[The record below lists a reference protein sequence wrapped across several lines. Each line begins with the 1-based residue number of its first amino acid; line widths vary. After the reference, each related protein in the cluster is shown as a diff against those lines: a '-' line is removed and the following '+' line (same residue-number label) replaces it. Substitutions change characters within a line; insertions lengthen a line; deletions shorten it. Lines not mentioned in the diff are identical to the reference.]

1 MATIPNGILGGIQGQ
16 VGTVTGYSRYGI
28 DVIRV
33 AKNSGIV
40 KPTARRLAQ
49 RSKITV
55 CNTFAKAFAG
65 TGFFTKTFPAFGH
78 TGSGY
83 NRAVSALMSLAL
95 VPSEDGVAISYPLVL
110 ISKGKLPPALNA
122 VAAATGTGN
131 IQFTWTNN
139 TGTGTSKKDD
149 KVVLVAYFPATNE
162 VIFSFGAGTRASGNA
177 VLETAD
183 TKGKVAETWMGFLSN
198 GEEDAA
204 CSVYTGSVVL

>member
-16 VGTVTGYSRYGI
+16 VGTVTGYNRYGI
-28 DVIRV
+28 DVIRS
-33 AKNSGIV
+33 AKNRGTV
-40 KPTARRLAQ
+40 KPTAKRLAQ

-65 TGFFTKTFPAFGH
+65 KGFFTKTFPAFGH

-110 ISKGKLPPALNA
+110 ISKGNLPPAIN
-122 VAAATGTGN
+122 AAAAGTGAGN
-131 IQFTWTNN
+131 IQFTWTDN
-139 TGTGTSKKDD
+139 TGTGTSKKND
-149 KVVLVAYFPATNE
+149 KAILVAYFPATNE
-162 VIFSFGAGTRASGNA
+162 VVYSFDSGTRQSGNA
-177 VLETAD
+177 VLETANRQ
-183 TKGKVAETWMGFLSN
+183 GQLAETWMGYLN
-198 GEEDAA
+198 NDEDDAA